1 MYFKCVFV
9 IVLKKEGITVQDWL
23 KQIDDNTPVCDIN
36 LPGTHDSAARFVL
49 LSYFARCQNRS
60 ITEQLNMGIR
70 FFDLRVEAV
79 GDRLKLVHSIID
91 CRKTRFGSEKLYMDD
106 VLAQMFAFLEAHP
119 SEAIFL
125 LFKHDDGAVP
135 PPATFKLFYER
146 HVARETRFFT
156 ENRLPLLGEVR
167 GRIVLLNR
175 CNAAECGEEFDDG
188 SSGVNL
194 ANWPEQGGYYEDW
207 DHDTPICDVRQSSV
221 KATFYLQDFYLLPPK
236 KKWEEAILP
245 TLTNARSHEGLVLN
259 YFSASHGVL
268 GPRAYEAVI
277 RRKAAKFE
285 PETGR
290 KYGWLI
296 LDFPNE
302 ETVGR
307 IIRSNRV

>member
-9 IVLKKEGITVQDWL
+9 IVVKKEGITVQDWL

-36 LPGTHDSAARFVL
+36 LPGTHDSAARFVRF
-49 LSYFARCQNRS
+49 SYFARCQNRS

-106 VLAQMFAFLEAHP
+106 VLAQMFAFLDAHP

-175 CNAAECGEEFDDG
+175 CNLSELGEKYSDG
-188 SSGVNL
+188 NSGVNL
-194 ANWPEQGGYYEDW
+194 ANWPEQGGYYPDW
-207 DHDTPICDVRQSSV
+207 RVETPVRDFSQSNQIG
-221 KATFYLQDFYLLPPK
+221 TFFLQDFYRIPTK
-236 KKWEEAILP
+236 KKWEDCILP
-245 TLTNARSHEGLVLN
+245 ALTDARKHSGFVLN
-259 YFSASHGVL
+259 YVSASSGLL
-268 GPRAYEAVI
+268 GPAAYETVM
-277 RRKAAKFE
+277 RKKI
-285 PETGR
+285 
-290 KYGWLI
+290 KS
-296 LDFPNE
+296 FPF
-302 ETVGR
+302 
-307 IIRSNRV
+307 